1 MVVDTIE
8 VGRWF
13 EPHTQV
19 VDLRGAVEYA
29 AATNDAD
36 PAYAE
41 GLRAAPTYGY
51 VVAHEA
57 YRPHL
62 DALIPERF
70 RSTSVQAGHD
80 LWFHRPLV
88 PGRRVTSRMTIH
100 GVQVRGSGSRIAL
113 RVSTWDAGDGG
124 PILDQYSV
132 IYVFGL
138 TEGASTGQEVPD
150 HTFPETAR
158 TSPVAAK
165 VVHVDED
172 QASRY
177 ADASGDRSPIHV
189 DPDFARSAGFPGV
202 ILQGMCTMAICGR
215 GIADTVADGDAS
227 RLARL
232 AVHFRRPLLPGRDL
246 ALSMYDA
253 GRTADGGL
261 IFAFEGS
268 SADHLVV
275 SDGRA
280 NVRP

>member
-1 MVVDTIE
+1 MVVDAIE

-19 VDLRGAVEYA
+19 VDRRGAVEYA
-29 AATNDAD
+29 AATNDPD
-36 PAYAE
+36 PACAE

-62 DALIPERF
+62 DALIPEGF
-70 RSTSVQAGHD
+70 RSTSVQAAHD

-88 PGRRVTSRMTIH
+88 PGRRVTSRMT
-100 GVQVRGSGSRIAL
+100 VRGVRVGGSGTRIAL
-113 RVSTWDAGDGG
+113 RVSTWDAGDGD

-132 IYVFGL
+132 IFVRGF
-138 TEGASTGQEVPD
+138 TEGESAGEEVPG
-150 HTFPETAR
+150 HSFPEAAR
-158 TSPVAAK
+158 TSPVATK
-165 VVHVDED
+165 VIHIDED
-172 QASRY
+172 QAHRY
-177 ADASGDRSPIHV
+177 ARASGDRSPIHM

-215 GIADTVADGDAS
+215 GIVDAVADGNAG

-232 AVHFRRPLLPGRDL
+232 AVRFRQPLLPGREL
-246 ALSMYDA
+246 ALSVYDA

-261 IFAFEGS
+261 IVAFEGS